1 MKLLMECKRL
11 LKEYRRCFKCCSGTH
26 VARECPAELKCNEC
40 ESNQHCTVM
49 HPDTAVSPAPSPL
62 TESDVEQQNSSPP
75 EVTSRCTK
83 VCGEGRP
90 PRSCAKI
97 CLVQVFPQGQR
108 ERSIKMYAILDDQSN
123 RSLARSEFFK
133 LFDIQGDHTPY
144 LMRTCAGTTEMTGRK
159 AVGFQIEAL
168 NGEVCLDLPPLIECN
183 EVTSN
188 RSEIPSPEIAHSH
201 AHLRSM
207 APHIPKI
214 DLKAQILILL
224 GRDLIQVH
232 KVRDQIKGPH
242 NAPFAQRLDLGWVI
256 VGEVYIDS
264 TYKSTVSVLK
274 TNVLQN
280 GRPSFLMP
288 CQNHISVRE
297 RVGYGGE
304 HRQSTSAQL
313 TTYPASGVTA
323 KDKLGRDV
331 FAKTEDDN
339 KPALSFEDE
348 TFLEIMEAEFKRDE
362 QNSWIAPLP
371 FRTPRPRLPN
381 NRAQAL
387 SRLHS
392 LQRTLNKNPT
402 NQNPAD
408 LATRSVPASRLTDTM
423 WFTGPEFLHK
433 PHQPETPR
441 SFELVDPEEDV
452 DVRPQPTTL
461 ATSLRESEL
470 TSEQFQRFSTWES
483 LLRAVSFLIH
493 QIRSHRTNS
502 TVTCKGWHQC
512 NQPRTPEELE
522 AAKIV
527 IIKAAQRDAYPE
539 ECVALLENRA
549 IPKSSTILNLDPF
562 VCDGLLRIGG
572 RLRHASVNPEV
583 KNPIILPKQS
593 HVTRLLVSHRHAK
606 VKHQGRQFTEGAI
619 RSVGLWIVAGKRL
632 IGSVLHRCGEL

>member
-1 MKLLMECKRL
+1 MKQLMERKRL
-11 LKEYRRCFKCCSGTH
+11 LKEYRRCFKCYSGTH

-49 HPDTAVSPAPSPL
+49 HPDTAVSPAPSPP
-62 TESDVEQQNSSPP
+62 TESDVEQQNSSPS

-83 VCGEGRP
+83 VCGEGLP

-97 CLVQVFPQGQR
+97 RLVWVFPQGQR

-144 LMRTCAGTTEMTGRK
+144 PMRTCAGTTEMTVRK

-214 DLKAQILILL
+214 DPKAQILILL

-232 KVRDQIKGPH
+232 KVRDQINGPH

-256 VGEVYIDS
+256 VGEVCIDS

-274 TNVLQN
+274 THVLQN

-297 RVGYGGE
+297 RVGYSAE

-323 KDKLGRDV
+323 KDKLGQDV
-331 FAKTEDDN
+331 FVTTEDD
-339 KPALSFEDE
+339 KPCPSK
-348 TFLEIMEAEFKRDE
+348 MR
-362 QNSWIAPLP
+362 P
-371 FRTPRPRLPN
+371 FWRSCK
-381 NRAQAL
+381 QS
-387 SRLHS
+387 SREMS
-392 LQRTLNKNPT
+392 KT
-402 NQNPAD
+402 
-408 LATRSVPASRLTDTM
+408 
-423 WFTGPEFLHK
+423 
-433 PHQPETPR
+433 
-441 SFELVDPEEDV
+441 
-452 DVRPQPTTL
+452 VR
-461 ATSLRESEL
+461 
-470 TSEQFQRFSTWES
+470 S
-483 LLRAVSFLIH
+483 LLYHSEHPDNAFQTTVLKLSPVFIH
-493 QIRSHRTNS
+493 
-502 TVTCKGWHQC
+502 C
-512 NQPRTPEELE
+512 N
-522 AAKIV
+522 A
-527 IIKAAQRDAYPE
+527 
-539 ECVALLENRA
+539 
-549 IPKSSTILNLDPF
+549 
-562 VCDGLLRIGG
+562 
-572 RLRHASVNPEV
+572 H
-583 KNPIILPKQS
+583 
-593 HVTRLLVSHRHAK
+593 
-606 VKHQGRQFTEGAI
+606 
-619 RSVGLWIVAGKRL
+619 
-632 IGSVLHRCGEL
+632 

>member
-1 MKLLMECKRL
+1 
-11 LKEYRRCFKCCSGTH
+11 
-26 VARECPAELKCNEC
+26 
-40 ESNQHCTVM
+40 M
-49 HPDTAVSPAPSPL
+49 HPDTAVSPAPSPP
-62 TESDVEQQNSSPP
+62 TESDIEQQNSSPP
-75 EVTSRCTK
+75 EVTSRFTK
-83 VCGEGRP
+83 VCGEGLP

-97 CLVQVFPQGQR
+97 CLIRVFPQGQR
-108 ERSIKMYAILDDQSN
+108 ERSIMMYAILDDQSN

-214 DLKAQILILL
+214 DPKAQILILL

-232 KVRDQIKGPH
+232 KVRDQINGRH

-256 VGEVYIDS
+256 VGEVCINS

-274 TNVLQN
+274 THVLQN
-280 GRPSFLMP
+280 GRPSFLMT

-297 RVGYGGE
+297 RVGYAGE
-304 HRQSTSAQL
+304 HRQSTTAQL

-331 FAKTEDDN
+331 FVRTEDDN

-348 TFLEIMEAEFKRDE
+348 TFLEIMQAEFKRDE
-362 QNSWIAPLP
+362 QNNWIAPLP

-392 LQRTLNKNPT
+392 LQRTLNKKPT
-402 NQNPAD
+402 NQNPSD
-408 LATRSVPASRLTDTM
+408 LATRHYVVYRARIPSQS
-423 WFTGPEFLHK
+423 
-433 PHQPETPR
+433 TPTR
-441 SFELVDPEEDV
+441 N
-452 DVRPQPTTL
+452 T
-461 ATSLRESEL
+461 
-470 TSEQFQRFSTWES
+470 
-483 LLRAVSFLIH
+483 
-493 QIRSHRTNS
+493 QI
-502 TVTCKGWHQC
+502 
-512 NQPRTPEELE
+512 L
-522 AAKIV
+522 
-527 IIKAAQRDAYPE
+527 
-539 ECVALLENRA
+539 
-549 IPKSSTILNLDPF
+549 
-562 VCDGLLRIGG
+562 
-572 RLRHASVNPEV
+572 
-583 KNPIILPKQS
+583 
-593 HVTRLLVSHRHAK
+593 
-606 VKHQGRQFTEGAI
+606 
-619 RSVGLWIVAGKRL
+619 
-632 IGSVLHRCGEL
+632 